1 MKRLLLAYLFL
12 FITSTASAQLYEIGV
27 FAGGSNYIGDIG
39 PTTYINPNFPA
50 AGGILKFN
58 YTSRINFRGTLIL
71 TDLISKDA
79 KSSSSFRAQRG
90 FSMRNRVIE
99 ASGGIEF
106 NFFKYSMNKI
116 GYSQTPYI
124 IVQASAVNYR
134 TYTVD
139 SDGFAANGR
148 KFGFF
153 PSFGLGYKMRIAENF
168 AGSLETSFRYAYSD
182 DIDQTSTSNINVGNV
197 NSDDWYVFTGIT
209 LTYGFG
215 RPGCYKTFF

>member
-1 MKRLLLAYLFL
+1 MKRLFLAYLFL
-12 FITSTASAQLYEIGV
+12 LVTGTASAQLYEIGV

-58 YTSRINFRGTLIL
+58 YTPRINFRGTLIL
-71 TDLISKDA
+71 TDLTSKDT
-79 KSSSSFRAQRG
+79 KSNSSYRVQRG
-90 FSMRNRVIE
+90 FSMANRIME

-124 IVQASAVNYR
+124 ILQASAVNYR
-134 TYTVD
+134 VFKID
-139 SDGFAANGR
+139 SDGFATNKR
-148 KFGFF
+148 KFSLF
-153 PSFGLGYKMRIAENF
+153 PSFGLGYKMRLAENF
-168 AGSLETSFRYAYSD
+168 AGSLETSFRYVYSD
-182 DIDQTSTSNINVGNV
+182 DIDQTTTRNIDIGNI

-215 RPGCYKTFF
+215 RPGCYKKFF